1 MKNLVKTLCCIFSA
15 SLIASGI
22 HARDI
27 HPTDSVGNAGWNIQT
42 VGTELITTVKDA
54 NFINS
59 LSGKVAGLI
68 INPNAAGLGS
78 ASRITMRGPAS
89 MNGYDPV
96 LIVIDGIPMHNA
108 SSGNM
113 TGGIYGERT
122 GSDGIADI
130 NPEDIEGISVI
141 SGPSAA
147 VLYGYEALHGA
158 ILINLKKGRSGK
170 TEINFSN
177 NTSFSSVIRRYEFQN
192 SYANLENHHAS
203 WGEKMAEPTSF
214 TPYDFFNTGYS
225 TINSLS
231 ISHGSEHNQ
240 TYASAAATNTA
251 GIIPT
256 SGYNR
261 YNFTLRNT
269 LKIADDRLVID
280 LGARFISQD
289 HKNLNADGLYYNPLP
304 ALYLMPR
311 GEDFQQVQIFERW
324 NPDMMRNE
332 QYWPS
337 ELFPRVM
344 GMQNPYWILNR
355 ITDQTMKQRRII
367 QGSIR
372 YRITDWLEVY
382 GGIKADSYIQ
392 NSESRIHAGSDAV
405 HYTKGN
411 KAGYYKYQEQWDKS
425 MHSDLKVNFNK
436 TWNDWNIHGTVG
448 GTFKDISNSLST
460 TKGGLYLNNVF
471 SLSNLMGNTIES
483 SKSSWLVRNA
493 AAYATV
499 GASWKNMIFVDI
511 AGRNDWTT
519 FLEDAEYES
528 VFYPSAGLSF
538 VASELFDIPQ
548 IISYLRIRGN
558 MSEAERFFDHDQ
570 LSITN
575 ISNQRIGKASSQEA
589 GLDLRMFKDRFSI
602 GVTWYNSVYSGQ
614 LLQPRQGYLA
624 DGGITRNTGIEGT
637 VGYSDSYAG
646 GKVRLATNLTLSH
659 NRNSIEQLIDLS
671 ENPEIELKYLSQG
684 SLGRYGNP
692 EVHHKIGGTINDLYT
707 NQALR
712 VTSNGYIWQDE
723 NGKVRI
729 DILDEWMHLGS
740 TLPKF
745 IAGWNTSLSYGGINL
760 FVQFSGRFGG
770 VAVSDTRAMMDRYG
784 VSQETADARDNGGV
798 HLGLGMIAD
807 PHNYYETISEMPGT
821 YYVYDATNIRLSE
834 LSLSYDLPKKW
845 FKDRVGLTI
854 GLTGRN
860 LCMIYCKAP
869 FDPEMTAAPRSN
881 FYQGFDCFM
890 TPATRSLGFNIR
902 LRFQ

>member
-1 MKNLVKTLCCIFSA
+1 MKNLVKTLCCLISA
-15 SLIASGI
+15 LLISSGMQAREI
-22 HARDI
+22 HHA
-27 HPTDSVGNAGWNIQT
+27 DSVGNAGWTIQNVDT
-42 VGTELITTVKDA
+42 DLVTTVKEA

-113 TGGIYGERT
+113 SEGINGGRT
-122 GSDGIADI
+122 GTDGIADI
-130 NPEDIEGISVI
+130 NPEDIESISVI

-304 ALYLMPR
+304 SLYLMPR

-324 NPDMMRNE
+324 NPAMMRNE

-337 ELFPRVM
+337 ELFSRDM

-519 FLEDAEYES
+519 SLEDAEYGS

-575 ISNQRIGKASSQEA
+575 ISNLRIGKAISQEA

-614 LLQPRQGYLA
+614 LLQLRQGYLA

-646 GKVRLATNLTLSH
+646 GKVRLSTNLTFSH
-659 NRNSIEQLIDLS
+659 NRNSIEQIIEPLEDPALDLT
-671 ENPEIELKYLSQG
+671 YLSKGTLGMYG
-684 SLGRYGNP
+684 SP

-712 VTSNGYIWQDE
+712 VTPNGYIWQDE
-723 NGKVRI
+723 KGEVRI
-729 DILDEWMHLGS
+729 DRLDEWMHLGS

-770 VAVSDTRAMMDRYG
+770 VAVSDTRAIMDRYG

-798 HLGLGMIAD
+798 PLGHGIMTD
-807 PHNYYETISEMPGT
+807 PRNYYETISEISGT
-821 YYVYDATNIRLSE
+821 YYLYDATNIRLSE
-834 LSLSYDLPKKW
+834 LSISYDLPKKW

-869 FDPEMTAAPRSN
+869 FDPEMTTAPKN
-881 FYQGFDCFM
+881 NLYQGLDCFM
-890 TPATRSLGFNIR
+890 TPATRSIGFNVR
-902 LRFQ
+902 LNFK

>member
-1 MKNLVKTLCCIFSA
+1 MKNLVKTLCCLISA
-15 SLIASGI
+15 LLIASGI

-372 YRITDWLEVY
+372 YRITDWVEVY
-382 GGIKADSYIQ
+382 GGIRSDSYIQ
-392 NSESRIHAGSDAV
+392 NTESRVYASSGTTYSM
-405 HYTKGN
+405 GN
-411 KAGYYKYQEQWDKS
+411 NLGYYGFQEQWDKS
-425 MHSDLKVNFNK
+425 IHSDIKINFNK
-436 TWNDWNIHGTVG
+436 TWNDWNVHGTLG
-448 GTFKDISNSLST
+448 GSFKDVSNSSKT
-460 TKGGLYLNNVF
+460 VKGNLIIPNVF
-471 SLSNLMGNTIES
+471 SLSNLRTTTTSM
-483 SKSSWLVRNA
+483 SSWLLRTGS
-493 AAYATV
+493 AYATA
-499 GASWKNMIFVDI
+499 GAGWKKMIFVDI
-511 AGRNDWTT
+511 AARNDWSTI
-519 FLEDAEYES
+519 LEGAEYGS
-528 VFYPSAGLSF
+528 NFYPSAGLSF

-548 IISYLRIRGN
+548 AISYLRIRGN
-558 MSEAERFFDHDQ
+558 LSEAANVFGLAQ
-570 LSITN
+570 SSPANT
-575 ISNQRIGKASSQEA
+575 SNRRIGNVHSYEA
-589 GLDLRMFKDRFSI
+589 GLDLRLLRDRVNI
-602 GVTWYNSVYSGQ
+602 GLTWYNSVYSEQ
-614 LLQPRQGYLA
+614 LSYLITGIMTE
-624 DGGITRNTGIEGT
+624 GGITRNTGIEGT
-637 VGYSDSYAG
+637 LGYSDTYADG
-646 GKVRLATNLTLSH
+646 RLLFSTSLIFSH
-659 NRNSIEQLIDLS
+659 NRNRIEQITDPLFEISKQSMGTLGIS
-671 ENPEIELKYLSQG
+671 GSPEML
-684 SLGRYGNP
+684 
-692 EVHHKIGGTINDLYT
+692 HTIGGTICDLYSHYG
-707 NQALR
+707 LR
-712 VTSNGYIWQDE
+712 TTSNGYIWQDE
-723 NGKVRI
+723 KGEVRK
-729 DILDEWMHLGS
+729 DRLDESIHLGS
-740 TLPKF
+740 TLPKLHT
-745 IAGWNTSLSYGGINL
+745 GWNTSLSYAGINL
-760 FVQFSGRFGG
+760 SVQFSGRFGG
-770 VAVSDTRAMMDRYG
+770 VAVSDTRAIMDRYG

-798 HLGLGMIAD
+798 PLGHGIMTD
-807 PHNYYETISEMPGT
+807 PHNYYDTISQIPGT

-845 FKDRVGLTI
+845 FKDRLGLTV

-881 FYQGFDCFM
+881 FYQGLDYFM
-890 TPATRSLGFNIR
+890 TPATRSLGFNVR
-902 LRFQ
+902 LNFK